1 MKNLDQD
8 AEKRLETVTAVIIP
22 GYSDLDQTS
31 RERFLEI
38 VDGALGERPES
49 MRRQLALFLKV
60 LNVAPYL
67 RWGRPLGRLDT
78 ARAERALLW
87 FQEAPIGKLRQGFW
101 GLKTLV
107 FMGYYGQSEVWPTLG
122 YAQDFDGV
130 GGFDV

>member
-1 MKNLDQD
+1 M
-8 AEKRLETVTAVIIP
+8 KRLETVTAVVIP
-22 GYSDLDQTS
+22 GYSDLGQSS

-38 VDGALGERPES
+38 VDDALGERPES

-60 LNVAPYL
+60 LNIAPYF
-67 RWGRPLGRLDT
+67 RWGRPLGRLKAVD
-78 ARAERALLW
+78 AERALLW